1 MTALLHSFLLDG
13 RHDWA
18 QSHISRQGAEPYR
31 ASRGLMG
38 QYFVVPSYHALA
50 HQVLLLCAAGCHI
63 TLYYYAGFS
72 YLMMR
77 RWLDAARAFNIV
89 LSYIAR

>member
-1 MTALLHSFLLDG
+1 MDQCTAAPFCYAL
-13 RHDWA
+13 
-18 QSHISRQGAEPYR
+18 SH
-31 ASRGLMG
+31 
-38 QYFVVPSYHALA
+38 H
-50 HQVLLLCAAGCHI
+50 VLLLCAAGCHI

>member
-1 MTALLHSFLLDG
+1 MTGHSLTYQTKVLSLVHHCIAVHF
-13 RHDWA
+13 H
-18 QSHISRQGAEPYR
+18 
-31 ASRGLMG
+31 
-38 QYFVVPSYHALA
+38 HAHP

>member
-1 MTALLHSFLLDG
+1 MLCPTMHILISF
-13 RHDWA
+13 
-18 QSHISRQGAEPYR
+18 
-31 ASRGLMG
+31 
-38 QYFVVPSYHALA
+38 
-50 HQVLLLCAAGCHI
+50 LLCAAGCHI

-89 LSYIAR
+89 LSFIAR